1 MRKCERLAENFYG
14 VDMYCGKIDLTKHR
28 ASVFFF
34 IVEHTED
41 EDFISKQAVQLLT
54 VRCRDFH
61 FFGKQEPIWHFG
73 FDVADMMMY
82 PDSTSNTV
90 ALTSGYENFDEFVD
104 EIRECINCRY
114 LVPTDVY
121 LVYDDKEVYH
131 KVLRK
136 LGLYTH
142 NADL

>member
-1 MRKCERLAENFYG
+1 MISFTASLRGGLEMRKCERLAENFYG

-73 FDVADMMMY
+73 FDVVLCFYDA
-82 PDSTSNTV
+82 PELAGVSRCVIANGGIGAIKV
-90 ALTSGYENFDEFVD
+90 VVD
-104 EIRECINCRY
+104 GTR
-114 LVPTDVY
+114 
-121 LVYDDKEVYH
+121 
-131 KVLRK
+131 
-136 LGLYTH
+136 
-142 NADL
+142 

>member
-1 MRKCERLAENFYG
+1 MRKCERLTEYFYG
-14 VDMYCGKIDLTKHR
+14 VEMYSGEIDLSKHR

-41 EDFISKQAVQLLT
+41 EDFINKQAVQLLT

-61 FFGKQEPIWHFG
+61 FFGNMEPIWHLG

-90 ALTSGYENFDEFVD
+90 AFTSSYENIDEFVD

-114 LVPTDVY
+114 LVPTDIY
-121 LVYDDKEVYH
+121 LVYDDEEVYLN
-131 KVLRK
+131 VLRN

-142 NADL
+142 K

>member
-1 MRKCERLAENFYG
+1 MRKCERLTEYFYG
-14 VDMYCGKIDLTKHR
+14 VEMYSGEIDLSKHR

-41 EDFISKQAVQLLT
+41 EDFINKQAVQLLT

-61 FFGKQEPIWHFG
+61 FFGNMEPIWHLG

-90 ALTSGYENFDEFVD
+90 AFTSSYENIDEFVD

-114 LVPTDVY
+114 LVPTDIY
-121 LVYDDKEVYH
+121 LVYDDEEVYLN
-131 KVLRK
+131 VLRN

-142 NADL
+142 E